1 LNIDVFV
8 KQTLRG
14 VDVHIDRDGALVD
27 REWIHG
33 CAFGGNCVL
42 IIVIHLFI
50 TTAGRKR

>member
-1 LNIDVFV
+1 
-8 KQTLRG
+8 
-14 VDVHIDRDGALVD
+14 VHIDRDGALVY

-33 CAFGGNCVL
+33 CAFGGDCVL